1 MKDLT
6 YTITKINPATA
17 TKATSKEVVD
27 TKSNDEQKTKVEIDD
42 DGFKIPQGTQHR
54 LRKKLE
60 SAECLMIV
68 QRILD
73 KDLDPSGVLID
84 VVKVRHKL
92 KSYGLSDREWRCYL
106 LYHQRYAT
114 LAPIARKLIME
125 LEPKIIEVELIW
137 DHEKNPLEPTTQQ
150 RNVKI
155 WPFCNISI
163 MIMLITFIFGIPMIH
178 HSIHIVP
185 YLFDLDFTLTKIYD
199 LESYHDGQVQD

>member
-1 MKDLT
+1 MSTQLSENLQKAHASSSTANEPTDLNSMVTQSAAHVMKDLT

-125 LEPKIIEVELIW
+125 LEPKIIEVELI
-137 DHEKNPLEPTTQQ
+137 
-150 RNVKI
+150 
-155 WPFCNISI
+155 
-163 MIMLITFIFGIPMIH
+163 
-178 HSIHIVP
+178 
-185 YLFDLDFTLTKIYD
+185 
-199 LESYHDGQVQD
+199 